1 MTCRW
6 FPRVESASG
15 SCEVNTPYVPLTRF
29 KSFENPVTP
38 FEAFN
43 NCLIIIIII
52 MYRSCFLAIAEMN
65 LIRSTWR
72 RASCAPYSSCASL
85 ATRQRHATLILQL
98 GDFNLAGWLSGPTD
112 PTDPTGCTGPIHAR
126 ACTHALF
133 NAFMYSYV
141 HRSFSATIT
150 LYLSVALS
158 LSLSLSLSLCMWA
171 CKYIS
176 MSISFYLSVAQCL
189 SFSRSLIGR
198 GVYYNTQYTT
208 HNTQHTTHT
217 NEIESLY
224 FSKSMS

>member
-1 MTCRW
+1 
-6 FPRVESASG
+6 
-15 SCEVNTPYVPLTRF
+15 
-29 KSFENPVTP
+29 
-38 FEAFN
+38 
-43 NCLIIIIII
+43 

-72 RASCAPYSSCASL
+72 RANCASYSSCASL
-85 ATRQRHATLILQL
+85 AKRQRHATLILQL
-98 GDFNLAGWLSGPTD
+98 GDFNLAGWLAGPTD

-158 LSLSLSLSLCMWA
+158 LSLSRYLSLSL
-171 CKYIS
+171 S
-176 MSISFYLSVAQCL
+176 L
-189 SFSRSLIGR
+189 SFSRSRRLFVCERANIFLCFSLSISQSLNVSLSRSLIRR

-208 HNTQHTTHT
+208 RNTQHTTHT
-217 NEIESLY
+217 INNREFIL
-224 FSKSMS
+224 F

>member
-1 MTCRW
+1 M
-6 FPRVESASG
+6 ESASG

-43 NCLIIIIII
+43 NCLTIII
-52 MYRSCFLAIAEMN
+52 YRSCFLAIAEMN

-72 RASCAPYSSCASL
+72 RANCAPYSSCASL
-85 ATRQRHATLILQL
+85 AKRQRHATLILQL
-98 GDFNLAGWLSGPTD
+98 GDFNLAGWLAGPTD

-158 LSLSLSLSLCMWA
+158 LSLSLSLFLSLA
-171 CKYIS
+171 LAVSLYVNVQIYFYVYLFLSPSRS
-176 MSISFYLSVAQCL
+176 MSLSL
-189 SFSRSLIGR
+189 SLSHRPWRLLQHTI
-198 GVYYNTQYTT
+198 
-208 HNTQHTTHT
+208 HNTQHATYNTHKR
-217 NEIESLY
+217 NREFIL
-224 FSKSMS
+224 F

>member
-1 MTCRW
+1 M
-6 FPRVESASG
+6 
-15 SCEVNTPYVPLTRF
+15 PLTRF

-43 NCLIIIIII
+43 NCLAII

-72 RASCAPYSSCASL
+72 RANCAPYSSCASL
-85 ATRQRHATLILQL
+85 AKRQRHATLILQL
-98 GDFNLAGWLSGPTD
+98 GDFNLAGWLAGPTD

-158 LSLSLSLSLCMWA
+158 LSLSLALSLSLSLSLFLSLA
-171 CKYIS
+171 LAVSLYVNVQIYFYVYLFLSLSRS
-176 MSISFYLSVAQCL
+176 MSLSL
-189 SFSRSLIGR
+189 SLSLSHRPWRLLQHTI
-198 GVYYNTQYTT
+198 
-208 HNTQHTTHT
+208 HNTQHATYNTHKR
-217 NEIESLY
+217 NREFVL
-224 FSKSMS
+224 F

>member
-1 MTCRW
+1 M
-6 FPRVESASG
+6 
-15 SCEVNTPYVPLTRF
+15 PLTRF

-43 NCLIIIIII
+43 NCLTIII
-52 MYRSCFLAIAEMN
+52 YRSCFLAIAEMN

-72 RASCAPYSSCASL
+72 RANCASYSSCASL
-85 ATRQRHATLILQL
+85 AKRQRHATLILQL
-98 GDFNLAGWLSGPTD
+98 GDFNLAGWLAGPTD

-158 LSLSLSLSLCMWA
+158 LSLSLSRSLSLSLSLSLFLSLSLSPSLCM
-171 CKYIS
+171 
-176 MSISFYLSVAQCL
+176 
-189 SFSRSLIGR
+189 
-198 GVYYNTQYTT
+198 
-208 HNTQHTTHT
+208 
-217 NEIESLY
+217 
-224 FSKSMS
+224 

>member
-1 MTCRW
+1 M
-6 FPRVESASG
+6 ESASG

-43 NCLIIIIII
+43 NCLTIII
-52 MYRSCFLAIAEMN
+52 YRSCFLAIAEMN

-72 RASCAPYSSCASL
+72 RANCASYSSCASL
-85 ATRQRHATLILQL
+85 AKRQRHATLILQL

-158 LSLSLSLSLCMWA
+158 LSLSLALAVSLYVNVQIYFYVYLFLLPSRSMSLSL
-171 CKYIS
+171 S
-176 MSISFYLSVAQCL
+176 L
-189 SFSRSLIGR
+189 SLIDR

>member
-1 MTCRW
+1 M
-6 FPRVESASG
+6 
-15 SCEVNTPYVPLTRF
+15 PLTRF

-43 NCLIIIIII
+43 NCLTIII
-52 MYRSCFLAIAEMN
+52 YRSCFLAIAEMN

-72 RASCAPYSSCASL
+72 RANCAPYSSCASL
-85 ATRQRHATLILQL
+85 AKRQRHATLILQL
-98 GDFNLAGWLSGPTD
+98 GDFNLAGWLAGPTD

-158 LSLSLSLSLCMWA
+158 LSLSLSLALPLSLSLSRSRRFFVCERA
-171 CKYIS
+171 NIFLCLS
-176 MSISFYLSVAQCL
+176 LSISQSLNVSL
-189 SFSRSLIGR
+189 SRSL
-198 GVYYNTQYTT
+198 
-208 HNTQHTTHT
+208 
-217 NEIESLY
+217 S
-224 FSKSMS
+224 

>member
-1 MTCRW
+1 
-6 FPRVESASG
+6 
-15 SCEVNTPYVPLTRF
+15 
-29 KSFENPVTP
+29 
-38 FEAFN
+38 
-43 NCLIIIIII
+43 

-72 RASCAPYSSCASL
+72 RANCASYSSCASL
-85 ATRQRHATLILQL
+85 AKRQRHATLILQL
-98 GDFNLAGWLSGPTD
+98 GDFNLAGWLAGPTD

-158 LSLSLSLSLCMWA
+158 LSLSLSLSRSPSLSFSLSLSPPLCMWT

-176 MSISFYLSVAQCL
+176 MSISFYLPVAQCL
-189 SFSRSLIGR
+189 SLSLSLIGR

>member
-1 MTCRW
+1 M
-6 FPRVESASG
+6 
-15 SCEVNTPYVPLTRF
+15 PLTRF

-43 NCLIIIIII
+43 NCLAII

-72 RASCAPYSSCASL
+72 RANCASYSSCASL
-85 ATRQRHATLILQL
+85 AKRQRHATLILQL
-98 GDFNLAGWLSGPTD
+98 GDFNLAGWLAGPTD

-158 LSLSLSLSLCMWA
+158 LSLSLSRSLSLSLSLSRSRRLFVCERA
-171 CKYIS
+171 NIFLCLS
-176 MSISFYLSVAQCL
+176 LSISQSLNVSLSHRLWRLLQHT
-189 SFSRSLIGR
+189 I
-198 GVYYNTQYTT
+198 
-208 HNTQHTTHT
+208 HNTQHATYNTHKR
-217 NEIESLY
+217 NREFIL
-224 FSKSMS
+224 F

>member
-43 NCLIIIIII
+43 NCLIII

-72 RASCAPYSSCASL
+72 RANCASYSSCASL
-85 ATRQRHATLILQL
+85 AKRQRHATLILQL
-98 GDFNLAGWLSGPTD
+98 GDFNLAGWLAGPTD

-158 LSLSLSLSLCMWA
+158 LSLSLSLALPLSLSLSRSRRLFVCERA
-171 CKYIS
+171 NIFLCLS
-176 MSISFYLSVAQCL
+176 LSISQSLNVSLSL
-189 SFSRSLIGR
+189 SLSL
-198 GVYYNTQYTT
+198 
-208 HNTQHTTHT
+208 
-217 NEIESLY
+217 S
-224 FSKSMS
+224 

>member
-43 NCLIIIIII
+43 NCLTIII
-52 MYRSCFLAIAEMN
+52 YRSCFLAIAEMN

-72 RASCAPYSSCASL
+72 RANCAPYSSCASL
-85 ATRQRHATLILQL
+85 AKRQRHATLILQL
-98 GDFNLAGWLSGPTD
+98 GDFNLAGWLAGPTD

-126 ACTHALF
+126 ACTHAL
-133 NAFMYSYV
+133 
-141 HRSFSATIT
+141 
-150 LYLSVALS
+150 S
-158 LSLSLSLSLCMWA
+158 LSLSFSLSLSPSHCMWT

-189 SFSRSLIGR
+189 SLSLSHRPWRLLQHTI
-198 GVYYNTQYTT
+198 
-208 HNTQHTTHT
+208 HNTQHATYNTHKR
-217 NEIESLY
+217 NREFIL
-224 FSKSMS
+224 F

>member
-1 MTCRW
+1 M
-6 FPRVESASG
+6 ESASG
-15 SCEVNTPYVPLTRF
+15 SCGVNTPYVPLTRF

-43 NCLIIIIII
+43 NCLTIII
-52 MYRSCFLAIAEMN
+52 YRSCFLAIAEMN

-72 RASCAPYSSCASL
+72 RANCAPYSSCASL
-85 ATRQRHATLILQL
+85 AKRQRHATLILQL

-158 LSLSLSLSLCMWA
+158 LSLSLALSLSL
-171 CKYIS
+171 S
-176 MSISFYLSVAQCL
+176 L
-189 SFSRSLIGR
+189 SFSLSLSP
-198 GVYYNTQYTT
+198 
-208 HNTQHTTHT
+208 
-217 NEIESLY
+217 SLC
-224 FSKSMS
+224 M